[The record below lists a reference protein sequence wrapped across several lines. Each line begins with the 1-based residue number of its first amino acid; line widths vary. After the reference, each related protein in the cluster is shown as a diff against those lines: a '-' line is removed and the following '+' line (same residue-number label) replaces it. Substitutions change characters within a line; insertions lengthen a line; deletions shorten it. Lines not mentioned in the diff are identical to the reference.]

1 MYRQNYWD
9 LFTVSDDLTTVR
21 ISRFWV
27 LKLWESWSLVSAW
40 HEGRA
45 GRIFLFKVLGI

>member
-1 MYRQNYWD
+1 MYRGQNYWD
-9 LFTVSDDLTTVR
+9 LSIVSDDLTTVR

-27 LKLWESWSLVSAW
+27 LKLWERSLVSAW
-40 HEGRA
+40 HEGRT